1 MIRGYLDVL
10 CAARVGQKCGHT
22 NVLGAGNEFVVLD
35 MLASKINVSLV
46 RRSVVIR
53 VD

>member
-35 MLASKINVSLV
+35 VWTRSNAVLV
-46 RRSVVIR
+46 V
-53 VD
+53 